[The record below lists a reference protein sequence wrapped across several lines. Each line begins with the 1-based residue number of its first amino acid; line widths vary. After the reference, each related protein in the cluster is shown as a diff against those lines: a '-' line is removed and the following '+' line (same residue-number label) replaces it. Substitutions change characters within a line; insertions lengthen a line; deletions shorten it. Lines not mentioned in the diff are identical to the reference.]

1 MFEAVDNVVTDI
13 DVDLGVL
20 LSFELLVNEM
30 SALPLFKCVSILW
43 FEISSNQ
50 GVTLENYLQLLQ
62 RARPL

>member
-20 LSFELLVNEM
+20 LSFELLANEM
-30 SALPLFKCVSILW
+30 SALPLFKCVLILW
-43 FEISSNQ
+43 FEMSSNQ

-62 RARPL
+62 QA